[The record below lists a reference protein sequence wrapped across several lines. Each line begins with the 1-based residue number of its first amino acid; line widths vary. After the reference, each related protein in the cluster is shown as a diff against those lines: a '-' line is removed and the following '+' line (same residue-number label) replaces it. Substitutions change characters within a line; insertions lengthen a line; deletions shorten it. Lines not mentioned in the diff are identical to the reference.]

1 MIGIHTLGGD
11 EENSGILI
19 TPKARQMINDWI

>member
-11 EENSGILI
+11 EENSGVLV
-19 TPKARQMINDWI
+19 TPKTREIINGWI